1 MVSYL
6 LIIGKVLF
14 GGRMSAS
21 CWQPTKGWLLLL
33 SEMAHPVRFGLTPGL
48 TCPCFKGFQSFFSC
62 VREQLLL
69 VQNVYQSLDFFD
81 LFHLPLSDEAFAQ
94 SHELSDIIEVID
106 LQAGNDLWSFIW
118 GSIQFASNRAYSHM
132 SGVRQVHLVY
142 SWIWKSSCQPKPKVF
157 FWLLL
162 KDRLNTRELLK
173 RKNMALEDYNCVLYH
188 NVVQETLDHLFLN
201 CAFTRNCWS
210 LLVRKMDPRPIT
222 LDFGVWWSTQ
232 PNWTNEFASNC
243 FVVQ

>member
-1 MVSYL
+1 MATATVRDGSSCSFWFDTWFDMP
-6 LIIGKVLF
+6 LF
-14 GGRMSAS
+14 
-21 CWQPTKGWLLLL
+21 Q
-33 SEMAHPVRFGLTPGL
+33 RFPEL
-48 TCPCFKGFQSFFSC
+48 FFSC

-188 NVVQETLDHLFLN
+188 HAPVESLCSGLQVSLCSGLQVSFPQGVVVALF
-201 CAFTRNCWS
+201 
-210 LLVRKMDPRPIT
+210 
-222 LDFGVWWSTQ
+222 
-232 PNWTNEFASNC
+232 
-243 FVVQ
+243 